1 MTATDLLQDI
11 RRLGLTIKA
20 EGDALRVAPAG
31 RLPPELRDAAKIH
44 RRELLALLRPLR
56 VSVPASPPVPRAGA
70 RLFFSDD
77 WGRPC
82 KAEGAYMWCWDGAGR
97 WLYARDFPVPAHTLA
112 LRPDYPARCPSCA
125 RREFRVAWQEFS
137 NGTMHLRCECG
148 VCGRF
153 IKHLKPPPNNLALEY
168 RAAARGLETRAK
180 DVPPA

>member
-31 RLPPELRDAAKIH
+31 RLPPALREAAKTH
-44 RRELLALLRPLR
+44 RRELLALLRPAS
-56 VSVPASPPVPRAGA
+56 VSVLAPPAPPAGV
-70 RLFFSDD
+70 RLFFSDA

-82 KAEGAYMWCWDGAGR
+82 KAEDTYMWCWEGAPR
-97 WLYARDFPVPAHTLA
+97 WLYARDFPVPSHTLG
-112 LRPDYPARCPSCA
+112 LRPDYPARCPHCA
-125 RREFRVAWQEFS
+125 QRSLRVAWQEFS

-168 RAAARGLETRAK
+168 RAAPGAAT
-180 DVPPA
+180 